1 MYTQGVAVVDMA
13 ITALMAVVVKLAY
26 RKVNHLPFQVYQVV
40 VHQFYPTLLEYLPK
54 TITNKN
60 DIHQQHHLKGGEIMI
75 PTHQHPRINLYYQLK
90 AVLILVHP
98 NQHGKVQ
105 MIYFIIHML

>member
-13 ITALMAVVVKLAY
+13 ITALMVVVVKLAY
-26 RKVNHLPFQVYQVV
+26 RKVNHLPFQVYQGV

-60 DIHQQHHLKGGEIMI
+60 DIQGEEIMI

-90 AVLILVHP
+90 AVLIHVHP

>member
-1 MYTQGVAVVDMA
+1 MYTRGVAVVDMA

-26 RKVNHLPFQVYQVV
+26 RKVNHLPFQVCQVA
-40 VHQFYPTLLEYLPK
+40 VHQFYPMHLEYLPK
-54 TITNKN
+54 TIANKN
-60 DIHQQHHLKGGEIMI
+60 DIHQHHHLKGLT

-90 AVLILVHP
+90 AVLIHVHP